1 VHAAQSPPS
10 GATANWP
17 RVYVRRYHVQS
28 IWSDGRHNAFP
39 GIARVGNYYYVT
51 FRNAIAHQ
59 SEDGTSKIFVIRS
72 AADDLKKWEKVAEF
86 TNPRN
91 IRDPLVFDN
100 LRRRRSGGAFR
111 STTSRRR
118 ATTHRGR
125 PVVFQRGA
133 SARRGFA
140 EAGTASLLPDQRRLA
155 RPGQVRQTG
164 GRVMQMKNL
173 PVTLADYKMAEA
185 ELRARLREFNPLDNL
200 QPLIAKKIPIFVVQG
215 DIDKAVPYKEHVL
228 PLKERYEAGGGPIAV
243 KLVIGQGH
251 LGSPAF
257 YQCQELIDLVL
268 QQAGVQAK

>member
-1 VHAAQSPPS
+1 
-10 GATANWP
+10 
-17 RVYVRRYHVQS
+17 
-28 IWSDGRHNAFP
+28 
-39 GIARVGNYYYVT
+39 
-51 FRNAIAHQ
+51 
-59 SEDGTSKIFVIRS
+59 
-72 AADDLKKWEKVAEF
+72 
-86 TNPRN
+86 
-91 IRDPLVFDN
+91 
-100 LRRRRSGGAFR
+100 
-111 STTSRRR
+111 
-118 ATTHRGR
+118 
-125 PVVFQRGA
+125 
-133 SARRGFA
+133 
-140 EAGTASLLPDQRRLA
+140 
-155 RPGQVRQTG
+155 
-164 GRVMQMKNL
+164 MQMKNL